1 MKKKTDSSIDS
12 FFAKKN
18 ITAKEET
25 NSKTKSPTRRNRK
38 KSKDVSPSKVGKLTS
53 AKKSLRRTKPS
64 TSKRGGLFSFKK
76 NNGQTTKRKLSPQK
90 QSKKN
95 KGAFYT
101 FVQCSLT
108 LLFLLIP
115 LFFTGQTFQGINFEK
130 SILLSVVSALLFT
143 LVFLRIILKRKFK
156 LLQTPFDK
164 ALPLFVL
171 LLLISALFSVD
182 KWHSFFGFFIDPSK
196 GFLIVL
202 SGVVLFY
209 LLINFLDTAGAK
221 RALRPLTA
229 AGVLI
234 AVYVFLINFLLIPK
248 SYLQY
253 LPYSPTG
260 SLRSLAVLLSVML
273 PIFLAGIL
281 LLAQTRKKVLKV
293 LAVALLSVATVLGLL
308 DLLVIKNLVSW
319 SGLFLG
325 VILFTYL
332 VYFKKEPKI
341 PLHSFKDNFFSKLTL
356 SLIVIVLLIAGLMVS
371 QYGAYLSLQPKIKLN
386 QEVRVGIPLT
396 VEIAEKSLT
405 AGYKQ
410 SLLGSGPA
418 TFSYDFAKFHPAKLV
433 SPVRSVSYLYQGDG
447 LLGEAIPTIGLL
459 GGLLVIWLVVIVIK
473 EIFINP
479 WPEGKD
485 AKETDFSFDKIY
497 FAGLSSA
504 LLVWLWNAFTNRI
517 DASNAFLGLLLVS
530 LAFAFILRQRKERS
544 LQIDLKKPSLSMIG
558 LSGLLI
564 ILFVTLVAGGIYNAQ
579 RFITDV
585 KLARIVSAGQQSD
598 NENDEALQKLKRIIY
613 GDQSK
618 EGYYY
623 LKLAE
628 ATALAVK
635 PIPKENGEE
644 IRKANSEKI
653 AEAIRHAKQAEK
665 LMPNNVETINTL
677 ADIYSRYL
685 PQERNELKKFYRRAI
700 ELEPNTLSNYLA
712 LGDLW
717 VADAVSTGDKK
728 ERNKLAG
735 QAVYWYQKGLK
746 LDPKSP
752 ILYDRL
758 ATVYYLQGDLDK
770 AIVNTAKAILLD
782 PKNIFYKIN
791 LAKLYQEKGGQDNLA
806 KAEKILVALG
816 KKYPTNVKILS
827 ELAIFYEQTN
837 QIDKAKDIYKKII
850 GLLQDSEKDKALK
863 KHFEELLQNLENGK
877 VNFSAKGEQ
886 ATTEKGDEEK
896 KGENKEAKASSNNQ
910 EENNNQEESPSTT
923 KEMVTISV
931 DSEGPINVRADA
943 SLSAQKLTKIRETGR
958 FRKIDEKGNWVQI
971 IIPAQDGQE
980 EIKGWVHKKF
990 VTE

>member
-1 MKKKTDSSIDS
+1 MKKKIDSSIDD

-18 ITAKEET
+18 TTAKEET
-25 NSKTKSPTRRNRK
+25 NSKAKSPTRRNRK
-38 KSKDVSPSKVGKLTS
+38 KSKDASPSKVGKLTS
-53 AKKSLRRTKPS
+53 AKKSLQRTKLS
-64 TSKRGGLFSFKK
+64 SSKKGSFFSFKK
-76 NNGQTTKRKLSPQK
+76 NNGQSTKRKLSSQK
-90 QSKKN
+90 QNKKK

-130 SILLSVVSALLFT
+130 TILLSIVSAFLFT
-143 LVFLRIILKRKFK
+143 LVFLRIILKREFKF
-156 LLQTPFDK
+156 LQTPFDK
-164 ALPLFVL
+164 ALSLFIL
-171 LLLISALFSVD
+171 LLLISSLFSVD

-196 GFLIVL
+196 GFLTVL

-209 LLINFLDTAGAK
+209 LLVNFLDTAGAK

-229 AGVLI
+229 AGVI
-234 AVYVFLINFLLIPK
+234 VSIYVFLINFLLIPK
-248 SYLQY
+248 SSLQY

-260 SLRSLAVLLSVML
+260 SLKSLAVLLSVML

-281 LLAQTRKKVLKV
+281 LLAQTKKKVLKV
-293 LAVALLSVATVLGLL
+293 LAVAILSVATVLGLL

-332 VYFKKEPKI
+332 VYFKKEPTA

-371 QYGAYLSLQPKIKLN
+371 QYGTYLSLQPKIKLN

-396 VEIAEKSLT
+396 VKIAEKSLT

-410 SLLGSGPA
+410 SLFGSGPA

-433 SPVRSVSYLYQGDG
+433 SPVRGVSYLYQGDG

-479 WPEGKD
+479 WPEGKNTE
-485 AKETDFSFDKIY
+485 ETDFSFDKIY

-517 DASNAFLGLLLVS
+517 DASNAFLGLLLTG
-530 LAFAFILRQRKERS
+530 LIFAFILRQRKEKF
-544 LQIDLKKPSLSMIG
+544 LQVDLKKPSAAMIG
-558 LSGLLI
+558 LSGSLI
-564 ILFVTLVAGGIYNAQ
+564 VLFLVLVAGGIYNAQ

-598 NENDEALQKLKRIIY
+598 NENDEALRKLKRIIY

-635 PIPKENGEE
+635 PVNKKEDSEKIKKE
-644 IRKANSEKI
+644 NSEKI
-653 AEAIRHAKQAEK
+653 AEAIRHANQAKK
-665 LMPNNVETINTL
+665 LMPNNVETVNVL
-677 ADIYSRYL
+677 ADIYSKYL
-685 PQERNELKKFYRRAI
+685 PQERDKLKEFYRQAI
-700 ELEPNTLSNYLA
+700 KLEPNTLSNYLA

-717 VADAVSTGDKK
+717 VADAVSTSDKK
-728 ERNKLAG
+728 ERNKLVG
-735 QAVYWYQKGLK
+735 QAIYWYQKGLR
-746 LDPKSP
+746 LDPNSP
-752 ILYDRL
+752 VLYDRL

-791 LAKLYQEKGGQDNLA
+791 LAKLYQEKGGQDNLT

-837 QIDKAKDIYKKII
+837 QIDKAKDVYKKII
-850 GLLQDSEKDKALK
+850 GLLGDSEKNKTLK

-896 KGENKEAKASSNNQ
+896 EGENKEEATANNQ
-910 EENNNQEESPSTT
+910 EKNNNQEESPSAT

-958 FRKIDEKGNWVQI
+958 FQKIDEKGNWVQI
-971 IIPAQDGQE
+971 IIPTQDDQE